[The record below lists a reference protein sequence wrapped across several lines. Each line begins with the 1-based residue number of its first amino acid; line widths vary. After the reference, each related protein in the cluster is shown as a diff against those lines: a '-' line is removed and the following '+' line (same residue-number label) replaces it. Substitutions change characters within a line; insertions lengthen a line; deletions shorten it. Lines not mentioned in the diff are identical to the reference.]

1 MSPLQ
6 RPAKATVRASATG
19 PASAAAA
26 TGPAAAATGPA
37 AAAPAHLRALGELIP
52 PPPRQRPV
60 GPHPR
65 LPPNLSDSDLFKPH
79 AREKKPPKRHDQGFP
94 DTGDKGAGKGWTKAQ
109 KLNQPKAIQH
119 PPPVGHGRPQAA
131 TLSSV
136 PEQEVDVP
144 VGHGRPQ
151 AATLSSV
158 PEQGVIEIDSEAE
171 TPSGSGDIRLT
182 PAPDSPPME
191 QPLDMTDL
199 TPVDPTEL
207 PQLYRHRDGYLVKE
221 K

>member
-1 MSPLQ
+1 MPPRPEDLPVSPLQ

-26 TGPAAAATGPA
+26 TGPAAAA
-37 AAAPAHLRALGELIP
+37 PAHLRALGELQLQP
-52 PPPRQRPV
+52 PPPKTRPV

-65 LPPNLSDSDLFKPH
+65 LPPNLADSDLFKPH
-79 AREKKPPKRHDQGFP
+79 AREKKPPKRHDQGIP
-94 DTGDKGAGKGWTKAQ
+94 DPGDKGAGKGWTKAQ
-109 KLNQPKAIQH
+109 RLNQPKAIQH
-119 PPPVGHGRPQAA
+119 PP
-131 TLSSV
+131 
-136 PEQEVDVP
+136 P

-191 QPLDMTDL
+191 EPLDMTDL

-207 PQLYRHRDGYLVKE
+207 PQLYRHRAGHLVKE
-221 K
+221 KIK